1 MKYIHQI
8 FSFLIIAIS
17 ILSMHH
23 FHLDTLQTI
32 LLMIFLSFI
41 ALIIIHFIKKTNISK
56 QLF

>member
-1 MKYIHQI
+1 MKYIHHI

-17 ILSMHH
+17 ILSMNY

-56 QLF
+56 